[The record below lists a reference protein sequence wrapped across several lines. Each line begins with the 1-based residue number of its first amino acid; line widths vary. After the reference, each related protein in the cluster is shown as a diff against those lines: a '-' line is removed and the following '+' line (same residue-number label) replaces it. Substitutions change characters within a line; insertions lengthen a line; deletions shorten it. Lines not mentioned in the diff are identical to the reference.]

1 MHSSSILQEVV
12 IKDVKNAQNT
22 VVMHVLKFIKSA
34 CDTISKVTNGNLCRK
49 CTKKGNDTAVASS
62 NHTFMCS
69 VGLVALVKGNPTI
82 QLRDLPSI
90 LTQLSKSGNI
100 GNLSLLIIFQS
111 YQN

>member
-1 MHSSSILQEVV
+1 MV
-12 IKDVKNAQNT
+12 IKEAKNVNST
-22 VVMHVLKFIKSA
+22 VDDHVLKFINSA

-90 LTQLSKSGNI
+90 LTQLSKSQNNGS
-100 GNLSLLIIFQS
+100 LSLISFFQS